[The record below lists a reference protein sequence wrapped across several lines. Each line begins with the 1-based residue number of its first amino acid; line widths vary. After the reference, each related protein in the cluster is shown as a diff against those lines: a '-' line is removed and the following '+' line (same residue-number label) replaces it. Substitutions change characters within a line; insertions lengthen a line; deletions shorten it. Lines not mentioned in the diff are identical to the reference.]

1 MAARYHS
8 DNHGQAVRTSAGHDD
23 VYPRVRLTTL
33 CHRSVLQP
41 VNNTLLEQ
49 PRRTG
54 RASSHRAQ
62 PALCTS
68 DRLEPLRI
76 ACHPRDS
83 PGTDP
88 PSPRCIFLPVGASP
102 VRLAWFPGASEAF
115 MTSSLQAA
123 TRFSNLRISRV
134 MIVGGICLQERTYE
148 STR

>member
-1 MAARYHS
+1 MVRLVAATPAMTVTNGSRYHS

-88 PSPRCIFLPVGASP
+88 PSPRCIFPSRRCLPRAARVVP
-102 VRLAWFPGASEAF
+102 WRL
-115 MTSSLQAA
+115 
-123 TRFSNLRISRV
+123 
-134 MIVGGICLQERTYE
+134 
-148 STR
+148 